1 MSSFVIPRSFKGE
14 AKLSREKRQL
24 DFQKVLSLITKDLN
38 IDEYST
44 GKLTNFTIPVKIT
57 ARVLGGA
64 LLDSQSLDHKSENIL
79 KKIKEL
85 ITQNKLSF
93 IKENYILINKNEILS
108 FLLENRDILFFLESL
123 PDILINY
130 FDKKRKLS
138 LEMRKEFETGEETLI
153 ILINTSDLTVDS
165 AFQYLMDFK
174 SDFLLKKDNDFLR
187 RIHINAT

>member
-14 AKLSREKRQL
+14 AKLSREKGQL

-38 IDEYST
+38 IDEYSA

-57 ARVLGGA
+57 ARFLGGA

-79 KKIKEL
+79 NKIKKV
-85 ITQNKLSF
+85 IIQNKISF
-93 IKENYILINKNEILS
+93 VKENYILINKNKILT
-108 FLLENRDILFFLESL
+108 FLLKNKDILFFLESL
-123 PDILINY
+123 PDVLINY

-138 LEMRKEFETGEETLI
+138 LEVRKEFETGEEILI